1 VSVHLTEE
9 EQIETM
15 KRWWKDNGKTILGI
29 VIVCVIG
36 YFASTAW
43 KEKQLAKAEDAS
55 VRYESLLKL
64 VNVEAGKAMSDT
76 DKTTAK
82 HLASELKEK
91 NANTLYAASAAFF
104 LAKLAVDAGDLDAAI
119 KELQWVVASK
129 ADVPTTQLAR
139 VRLAKVLLAK
149 EAYAEAS
156 AQVAEEPSK
165 AFSSEYAEVRGDI
178 LRAQGSKAAAL
189 TAYEKAVADTDPQ
202 QQERLMV
209 LNMKVDDLKL
219 PAAPMEEEKGQ
230 EEKGQEKKA
239 QEEKAQ

>member
-9 EQIETM
+9 EQIEVM
-15 KRWWKDNGKTILGI
+15 KRWWKTNGKI
-29 VIVCVIG
+29 VVAVVIAGVIG
-36 YFASTAW
+36 YFAWTSW
-43 KEKQLAKAEDAS
+43 KEKQLAASEEAS

-82 HLASELKEK
+82 HLASELKQK
-91 NANTLYAASAAFF
+91 NSKTLYAYSAAFF
-104 LAKLAVDAGDLDAAI
+104 LAKLAVDSGDLDSAV
-119 KELQWVVASK
+119 KELQWVLASK
-129 ADVPTTQLAR
+129 PDVATTQLAR

-149 EAYAEAS
+149 EAYTEAS

-165 AFSSEYAEVRGDI
+165 AFLSEYAEVRGDI
-178 LRAQGSKAAAL
+178 LRAQGNKAAAL
-189 TAYEKAVADTDPQ
+189 TAYEKAVAETDPQ

-219 PAAPMEEEKGQ
+219 PAAPMQEEKGQ
-230 EEKGQEKKA
+230 EEKA
-239 QEEKAQ
+239 Q